1 MSKAQSGT
9 VFGAAGAWRLAGDGG
24 RGAMKRLRLTIPLLV
39 WLLPALVAAG
49 GAPELIQRARQSRFH
64 SVQRLLDAGADV
76 DVYDARGWT
85 ALHHAAAHGQ
95 HEIAELL
102 IEHGAEPDVSDA
114 EGTTPLQLAVANGH
128 GALAERLLAAGADVN
143 KADQNGVTALH
154 RAAGRGRAGLVRRL
168 IAAGAEVNALDDEGQ
183 TPLEQ
188 ARFARGPGRAETL
201 RSLAAHGARSGKA
214 VRALRLYKRRK
225 AGELPRCHGFRDV
238 RWGMTRPQLMEAEPD
253 VMPLAKSRD
262 LVWQGAVTGR
272 SAKVFYRF
280 SEGIVREAVVLFEPP
295 STRRDG
301 GRVLA
306 DYRRLR
312 RLLSRKYGQAYRS
325 GRVWQ
330 TSDQRQS
337 DTMRAVAAGQL
348 TLQAVWET
356 DWTRIVLSCIGDG
369 GRPRITLA
377 YKAVVEFKRR
387 PSRADQEAL
396 EDL

>member
-1 MSKAQSGT
+1 
-9 VFGAAGAWRLAGDGG
+9 
-24 RGAMKRLRLTIPLLV
+24 MKRLRLAIPLLV
-39 WLLPALVAAG
+39 WLLPALAAAG
-49 GAPELIQRARQSRFH
+49 AAPELVQRARQNRFH
-64 SVQRLLDAGADV
+64 AVQRLLDAGADV
-76 DVYDARGWT
+76 DAHDARGWT

-102 IEHGAEPDVSDA
+102 LEHGAAPDVSDA
-114 EGTTPLQLAVANGH
+114 EGITPLQLAVANGH
-128 GALAERLLAAGADVN
+128 SVLAERLLAAGADVN
-143 KADQNGVTALH
+143 KADQNGVTPLH
-154 RAAGRGRAGLVRRL
+154 RAASRGRAGLVRRL
-168 IAAGAEVNALDDEGQ
+168 IAVGAEVNALDAEGQ

-201 RSLAAHGARSGKA
+201 RALAAHGARSGKA

-225 AGELPRCHGFRDV
+225 AGELPRCHGLRDV
-238 RWGMTRPQLMEAEPD
+238 RWGMTRPQVMEAEPD
-253 VMPLAKSRD
+253 VMPLANSRD

-272 SAKVFYRF
+272 PAKVFYRF
-280 SEGIVREAVVLFEPP
+280 SEGIAKEAVVLFEPP

-306 DYRRLR
+306 DYQRLR
-312 RLLSRKYGQAYRS
+312 ELLGRKYGQAYRS

-330 TSDQRQS
+330 TAADRRQS

-356 DWTRIVLSCIGDG
+356 DWTRIVLSCIGEG

-377 YKAVVEFKRR
+377 YKAVVEFKRQS
-387 PSRADQEAL
+387 SRAEQEAL